1 MAAPK
6 LKTSGNMTATP
17 LSLRPSGT
25 EPVKQVRL
33 KGINGKAITP
43 KAPKAP
49 APAAPKPVPA
59 PEAPVANTAAEE
71 QAAAAAQAQ
80 AEAEAAA
87 AAAAQAEAEAA
98 AQAQAE
104 AEAAAAQAE
113 YERQM
118 EEYNRQMEEYN
129 RQMAELAAAQAAEQ
143 AAAEAAPAEEA
154 PAAEAPAVEAAPAAE
169 EPAPVAEAPAEAP
182 APAPAPAPKPKA
194 KAAGLTVAKPKAAA
208 KKKAPAPA
216 PAEDGAMVDAPNNK
230 MLSEAELDARDAYLA
245 ALQAQASATPMWKRP
260 LFLLGVG
267 GIVLMAGI
275 CSVVVVQHN
284 AQEARIKAHADYI
297 ITLLKRAQ
305 AINQQGVETTAD
317 AKTKNVDITCTPK
330 DAKALM
336 EVVVNP
342 TATNEKGKPLY
353 GGNAEGVAQ
362 NACLLLGLAAAADD
376 SICDLVFES
385 AGANAQKIRPSLFN
399 WLLQRLA
406 ISDSKTVQKNLQ
418 KLADTVA
425 ALPDWPK
432 KTEVLSYVWNAMG
445 LRVTK
450 EDVPAILKLLKDDK
464 TDSQLAKALAVCLD
478 NVLEMMDDPNE
489 KKAIGDTIF
498 DALNGDKKRLRP
510 LVPTLAKSC
519 SPKALAHY
527 QKELEDTKTWRKG
540 QGLTFIGY
548 WGDDSLTDYV
558 LKLRESAPDDTAR
571 EQVRMC
577 IGSMVAQNRDRSDAD
592 ADKLIALYFD
602 NVEGDTSAIQ
612 DIINKTDPDSTLFV
626 GEGAQLEQLKAER
639 KKLEDVRKQKQAL
652 INVLTSLHDHAWV
665 MHRLEMYAADKDDDI
680 AALAKKGIEKVKS
693 NSVKAAKRRDDY
705 KGRNTK

>member
-1 MAAPK
+1 MLEREARIFLFFTMAAPK

-43 KAPKAP
+43 KAPKPTA
-49 APAAPKPVPA
+49 AAPKPVPA
-59 PEAPVANTAAEE
+59 PEAPVANTAAED
-71 QAAAAAQAQ
+71 Q
-80 AEAEAAA
+80 AAA
-87 AAAAQAEAEAA
+87 AAAAQAEAAAA

-143 AAAEAAPAEEA
+143 AAAEEAPAPAEEA
-154 PAAEAPAVEAAPAAE
+154 PAEEAPVAEVPAE
-169 EPAPVAEAPAEAP
+169 EPAPAPVEEAPAE
-182 APAPAPAPKPKA
+182 APAPKPKA
-194 KAAGLTVAKPKAAA
+194 KAAGLSVAKPKAAA
-208 KKKAPAPA
+208 KKKKAPAPV
-216 PAEDGAMVDAPNNK
+216 EDGAMVDAPNNK

-245 ALQAQASATPMWKRP
+245 ALQAQASATPVWKRP

-267 GIVLMAGI
+267 GLVLMAGI

-305 AINQQGVETTAD
+305 SINQQGVETTAD
-317 AKTKNVDITCTPK
+317 AKAKSVDITCTPK

-376 SICDLVFES
+376 SICDLVFET

-425 ALPDWPK
+425 ALPEWPK

-450 EDVPAILKLLKDDK
+450 ADVPAILKLLKDDK

-498 DALNGDKKRLRP
+498 DSLNGDKKRLRP
-510 LVPTLAKSC
+510 LVPTLAKAC

-558 LKLRESAPDDTAR
+558 LKLRDSAPDDTAR

-602 NVEGDTSAIQ
+602 NVDGDTSAIQ

-626 GEGAQLEQLKAER
+626 GEGAQLEQLKEER

-705 KGRNTK
+705 KGRNAE